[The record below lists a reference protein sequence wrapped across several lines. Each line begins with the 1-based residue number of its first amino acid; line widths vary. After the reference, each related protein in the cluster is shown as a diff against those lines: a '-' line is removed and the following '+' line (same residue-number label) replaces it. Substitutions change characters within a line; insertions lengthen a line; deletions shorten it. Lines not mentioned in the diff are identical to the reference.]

1 MGPEIKV
8 EDISELVFNNEN
20 VFDTVLL
27 NEIIEHIS
35 LSKETTFLNNIK
47 KNLRMG
53 KSSFVV
59 STPIGFMPDPAHL
72 RGFKKGDFIKHLE
85 KYYGKVKDIHYTDG
99 QQIAFGYFI

>member
-1 MGPEIKV
+1 
-8 EDISELVFNNEN
+8 
-20 VFDTVLL
+20 
-27 NEIIEHIS
+27 
-35 LSKETTFLNNIK
+35 
-47 KNLRMG
+47 MG